1 MIWLAYAGIIVVGIG
16 HLLLM
21 IGLIAYLDHVRDVAE
36 NFRFRDESCY
46 SFSTYTE
53 EKCGRFMLQ
62 ALRFLEARQAAIYP
76 IIIWGAIAIGS
87 GMVLFIISYL
97 RPAWF
102 RRISSNTAKQS

>member
-1 MIWLAYAGIIVVGIG
+1 MIWLAYAGIIVAGIG
-16 HLLLM
+16 HILLM

-53 EKCGRFMLQ
+53 EKCGTSMRM
-62 ALRFLEARQAAIYP
+62 ALRFLEARLASIYQ

-87 GMVLFIISYL
+87 GIALFIMSHL
-97 RPAWF
+97 RPA
-102 RRISSNTAKQS
+102 